1 MGGPV
6 PIHSIKGDDQCFL
19 AYFDIIEKSL
29 EMAVVMMQ
37 AQNVDLYING
47 HDHCLEYIK
56 HSDRY
61 PFISYSSC
69 FKHALDAFQTVL
81 YSPTYGGYI
90 PPDQKFV
97 GELSLA
103 RL

>member
-6 PIHSIKGDDQCFL
+6 PIHIIKGDAQCFL
-19 AYFDIIEKSL
+19 AYFDIIKKSL
-29 EMAVVMMQ
+29 EMAVVMQ

-61 PFISYSSC
+61 PFISYSS
-69 FKHALDAFQTVL
+69 FLSMPWMPFRPSFTHLSMEDVFHWTKHL
-81 YSPTYGGYI
+81 
-90 PPDQKFV
+90 
-97 GELSLA
+97 
-103 RL
+103 

>member
-6 PIHSIKGDDQCFL
+6 PNHIIKGDDQCFL

-29 EMAVVMMQ
+29 EMAVVMQ

-47 HDHCLEYIK
+47 HDHYLEYIK

-69 FKHALDAFQTVL
+69 LNMPWMPFRPSFTHLPMEDVFNWTKNL
-81 YSPTYGGYI
+81 YVNS
-90 PPDQKFV
+90 
-97 GELSLA
+97 A
-103 RL
+103 